1 MTQYSLTLARLV
13 IHCNWMCVVLLLLVC
28 VWLHV
33 KTWWDAFKIV
43 QELRK
48 ICLYDEGT
56 PSK

>member
-33 KTWWDAFKIV
+33 KTWWDAIKIV

-48 ICLYDEGT
+48 NMFI
-56 PSK
+56 